1 MDYRT
6 LGASGLRVS
15 PICLGTMMFGK
26 VTPEDEA
33 VQIVD
38 EALDAGINF
47 IDTAAVYAS
56 GRGEEIVGRLVA
68 PHRDQWVIATKV
80 GPPTGDGP
88 NDAGSGR
95 RHVRADMERSLRRL
109 GTDHVDVYYLHEDD
123 PVTPLEESVRAM
135 GDVVHQGKALYW
147 GVSNFRGW
155 RLAEA
160 VAIARATGVPA
171 PIVVQPYYHAL
182 NRRPEVEL
190 LPAATH
196 HGLGVVPYSPIARGM
211 LSGKYRPGEPP
222 PAGSR
227 AARADK
233 EILGREWREDSMR
246 IAAAMADRARSR
258 GMSPVQFAVNW
269 LLANRH
275 VTSVLAGPR
284 TLEQWRE
291 YLGVFQHGFDAEDA
305 WDIAAITAFFGMS
318 NRMANAIGMRPNDEF
333 YLMGRVPKAKG

>member
-1 MDYRT
+1 MDYRP
-6 LGASGLRVS
+6 LGASGLMVS

-26 VTPEDEA
+26 ATDEDEA
-33 VQIVD
+33 AAIVD
-38 EALDAGINF
+38 AAFDAGINF
-47 IDTAAVYAS
+47 IDTGATYAD
-56 GRGEEIVGRLVA
+56 GLGEEIVGRLVA
-68 PHRDQWVIATKV
+68 PHRDHWVVATKV
-80 GPPTGDGP
+80 GPPFGPGP
-88 NDAGSGR
+88 NERGTGR
-95 RHVRADMERSLRRL
+95 RHVRMSMDRSLRRL
-109 GTDHVDVYYLHEDD
+109 RTDRVDVYYLHLDD
-123 PVTPLEESVRAM
+123 LVTPLEESVRAM

-160 VAIARATGVPA
+160 VGIARDLGVPP

-190 LPAATH
+190 LPAAAH

-211 LSGKYRPGEPP
+211 LTGKYRPGEPP
-222 PAGSR
+222 PEGSR

-233 EILGREWREDSMR
+233 EIMGREWRDDSMV
-246 IAAAMADRARSR
+246 IAAAMAERARAR

-275 VTSVLAGPR
+275 ITSILAGPR

-291 YLGVFQHGFDAEDA
+291 YAGVFDHGFDAEDA
-305 WDIAAITAFFGMS
+305 AFVDGLVPPGSASTHGWHDPEYPLTGRPHRDLAA
-318 NRMANAIGMRPNDEF
+318 
-333 YLMGRVPKAKG
+333 GR